1 MGAKQKRNIS
11 NFLERRRVRGTLEEW
26 VFVLSKYGVHVFV
39 KHPGRKVIMDK
50 ALAGI
55 ME

>member
-1 MGAKQKRNIS
+1 MARQDCNIS
-11 NFLERRRVRGTLEEW
+11 IFLERRRERGTLEEW
-26 VFVLSKYGVHVFV
+26 VFVLSKYGVHVFDQ
-39 KHPGRKVIMDK
+39 HPGRKVIMDK